1 MINVKFYEDQ
11 EGYFKVDIEEQY
23 QLLREYFETEVQG
36 VSEVCQDLLEA
47 IKEITKGDRAELEG
61 VGNAYGLKLTIDTV
75 TIWNEFSET
84 ELILEIS
91 LADFTQALE
100 NCFFFCN
107 PNKIAIYVKNHGNL
121 GC

>member
-100 NCFFFCN
+100 NCVFFGIQLAEI
-107 PNKIAIYVKNHGNL
+107 NK
-121 GC
+121 

>member
-11 EGYFKVDIEEQY
+11 EGYFKVDIDEQY
-23 QLLREYFETEVQG
+23 QLIGQYFETEVQG
-36 VSEVCQDLLEA
+36 IYGVCQDLLEA
-47 IKEITKGDRAELEG
+47 IKEIKTGDRTELEG

-100 NCFFFCN
+100 NCVVFLQS
-107 PNKIAIYVKNHGNL
+107 K
-121 GC
+121 